1 MLLAQRGQALRRQP
15 HKSQAPPTLA
25 RTAAS
30 AAKRRAP
37 LLRRPPPTIQWRSI
51 LSHVPESFALR
62 LLASLPAP
70 CALRSPAC
78 VALPHKPVRHRRRC
92 TPAPAPARRTRP
104 TRSSAASG
112 PPRLSPSTRPSHLCK
127 LPVAADLPT
136 PPRLQPF

>member
-1 MLLAQRGQALRRQP
+1 MRLRQGGQERRRQP
-15 HKSQAPPTLA
+15 HKAQAPPTLP
-25 RTAAS
+25 RIAAS
-30 AAKRRAP
+30 AAERRAP
-37 LLRRPPPTIQWRSI
+37 LLTRHPPTIQWRSI

-112 PPRLSPSTRPSHLCK
+112 LPRLSPSTVPSSLCK
-127 LPVAADLPT
+127 LPVAARPPPT
-136 PPRLQPF
+136 PPPH